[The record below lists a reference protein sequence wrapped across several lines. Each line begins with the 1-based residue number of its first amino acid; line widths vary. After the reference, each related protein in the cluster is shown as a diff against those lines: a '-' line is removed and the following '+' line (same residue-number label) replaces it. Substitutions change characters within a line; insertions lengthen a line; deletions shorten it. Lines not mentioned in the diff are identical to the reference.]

1 MKTHHTKAEHGPGL
15 PPSTSLFNTQ
25 HVTQASQISRTRTT
39 SSQNMQFSLS
49 TTIVTLV
56 AGASIASAGV
66 ALRAEKCTYKTANYL
81 SQCKIGDTLFC
92 TGNTLICPSGKT
104 DTFDTKATQANEDV
118 CAGKS
123 ENDSCTQTVAC
134 C

>member
-1 MKTHHTKAEHGPGL
+1 
-15 PPSTSLFNTQ
+15 
-25 HVTQASQISRTRTT
+25 
-39 SSQNMQFSLS
+39 MQFSLF
-49 TTIVTLV
+49 TTIVTLAV
-56 AGASIASAGV
+56 GASVASAGV
-66 ALRAEKCTYKTANYL
+66 AGPRAEKCTYETANYL
-81 SQCKIGDTLFC
+81 SQCKIGNNLFC
-92 TGNTLICPSGKT
+92 TGNTLVCGSGKT